1 MAKDKPHHEQ
11 SEQNPNDAV
20 PSYGERCLHYKL
32 LQVDEVESQSDLHSE
47 AGQARAGCQEPGSE
61 NCDEYEKND
70 ETSNRIE
77 VGQKE
82 RYGEGGT
89 VCPEVISQIAAV
101 TTGRTNHRRACS
113 SLPLLVSI
121 SLCAYIF
128 FCGYRLFRRRVH
140 KRGKLVVE
148 VEVSSCSPG
157 DQPCAAT
164 EGQILDCPLNKN

>member
-11 SEQNPNDAV
+11 SEQNPNDSV

-61 NCDEYEKND
+61 NRDEYEKND

-128 FCGYRLFRRRVH
+128 F
-140 KRGKLVVE
+140 
-148 VEVSSCSPG
+148 
-157 DQPCAAT
+157 AAT
-164 EGQILDCPLNKN
+164 VFSDGGFTSEASSLLKLKSVAAVPVISRAPRLKVRSWIAH